1 MSSLGMNIHG
11 DVRSASE
18 FKQIVDDGGRP
29 YGPYRCPFCEV
40 RYEER
45 CIVTD
50 CVRAPHFKLP
60 KNTSH
65 RGSCN
70 GEAGEVVPSGKTE
83 PSIEPKRTVVG
94 VIELPEALVNRRK
107 ATKVRGPADDGSGTP
122 PDDAEVA
129 RRRRIV
135 ASDRTI
141 SSRYTTSQLQ
151 AIISAY
157 KKLKSHAYEVAIAAG
172 LTKGTK
178 QYNESFGKTLD
189 ARPLDLY
196 GQKLTYGNAFQ
207 GSKLIPN
214 RKERVYSGSGLVRA
228 NGDYFIVEDE
238 DSWPKSKTEHVHF
251 SLKIARLLVPDAPTS
266 HQRALE
272 ELERHAA
279 AGRSMRWHAYGLAV
293 LRDER
298 FELLIDSFDHIC
310 WTGIYKR

>member
-1 MSSLGMNIHG
+1 MNIHG

-18 FKQIVDDGGRP
+18 FKQIIDDGGRP
-29 YGPYRCPFCEV
+29 QGPYRCPFCEV
-40 RYEER
+40 PYEER
-45 CIVTD
+45 CIVTE

-60 KNTSH
+60 NNKSH

-70 GEAGEVVPSGKTE
+70 GETGEVVASGKTKA
-83 PSIEPKRTVVG
+83 SVEPKRTVVG
-94 VIELPEALVNRRK
+94 EIELPEALVNRRK
-107 ATKVRGPADDGSGTP
+107 ATKVRVPGDDGAGPP
-122 PDDAEVA
+122 PDEAEVA

-135 ASDRTI
+135 ASDKTI

-151 AIISAY
+151 AIMSAY
-157 KKLKSHAYEVAIAAG
+157 KKLRSHAFDVAIAAG
-172 LTKGTK
+172 KKKGTK
-178 QYNESFGKTLD
+178 EYNETFGNTLD

-207 GSKLIPN
+207 SSKLIPY
-214 RKERVYSGSGLVRA
+214 RRERVYYGSGLVRVH
-228 NGDYFIVEDE
+228 GDHFLVEDV
-238 DSWPKSKTEHVHF
+238 DSWPKSKTEHVPF
-251 SLKIARLLVPDAPTS
+251 ELKIARLLLPDAPTS

-279 AGRSMRWHAYGLAV
+279 AGRSIKWNAYGLPV

-310 WTGIYKR
+310 WTGLYKR